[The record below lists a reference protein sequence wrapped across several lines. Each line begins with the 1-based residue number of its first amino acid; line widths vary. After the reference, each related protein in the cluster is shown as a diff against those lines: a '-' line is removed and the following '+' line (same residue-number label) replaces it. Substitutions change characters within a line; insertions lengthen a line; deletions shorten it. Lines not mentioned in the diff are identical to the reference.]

1 MDRPISDYAA
11 IGDCHGSAL
20 VATDGSI
27 DWACL
32 SRFDADPLFCGLLN
46 GDAGGRLETRPADSF
61 ETTRAYLPGTN
72 ILQTV
77 FTTATGR
84 IRLTDFLPVGRRAG
98 AGVHDY
104 VTLAAPGWIVRV
116 VEGLDGEVPLLA
128 RYRPTRDMGRMPCRL
143 TLENGRLAD
152 DKGGALFSDLPWQIE
167 GAGAACAPTLRRGDV
182 RHIVV
187 ASNAAG
193 LGRPSPRSIKRLFNV
208 TGAFWSEWL
217 AYSRFEGPAA
227 VVGMVERS
235 ALALKL
241 LTYAPSGAIV
251 AAATTS
257 LPEIPGGDANWD
269 YRYCWLRDG
278 VFLLYALSVLGYSG
292 EAHAF
297 RRFLVRACRASNFD
311 LQIMYGV
318 EAETALDEQVIDDV
332 RGWRGSLPVHRG
344 NGAYQQTQLDVF
356 GEVFEWVAQYHALG
370 GRVDAEMRGMLEG
383 LVERVVRI
391 WREPDHGIW
400 ELRGPRHH
408 YTLGRVMAW
417 VALDRGLHLLGHDA
431 ALAREC
437 EAIRDTVWREAITAD
452 GVLKPAPDI
461 EWMDASLLLVGIMGF
476 PCPPGVYARTVERIE
491 AELRDG
497 DYVRR
502 LPTDPGAEP
511 EGAFLAC
518 SFWLVSAQLLV
529 GRAADAEALF
539 ASLLTR
545 ANDVGL
551 YAEEADPSTHAFLGN
566 FPQALTHL
574 ALIEAAVNLD
584 LYRRKGAEAL
594 QGRPAQRAHRAV
606 GATAGVRGI
615 WAAFRRAGHVGR
627 LTSSRAS
634 VMPAAF
640 DLL

>member
-1 MDRPISDYAA
+1 MDKPISDYAM

-20 VATDGSI
+20 VARDGSI

-46 GDAGGRLETRPADSF
+46 GDAGGRLETRPAGEF
-61 ETTRAYLPGTN
+61 ESSRAYLPGTN
-72 ILQTV
+72 ILQTT
-77 FTTATGR
+77 FATRSGR
-84 IRLTDFLPVGRRAG
+84 VRLTDFLPVGRRRG

-128 RYRPTRDMGRMPCRL
+128 RYRPTHDFGRQRS
-143 TLENGRLAD
+143 RLALHHGRIVGH
-152 DKGGALFSDLPWQIE
+152 KGATLFSDLPWRLE
-167 GAGAACAPTLRRGDV
+167 ADGAGCDVTMRRGDV
-182 RHIVV
+182 RHLVV
-187 ASNAAG
+187 AANGSG
-193 LGRPSPRSIKRLFNV
+193 LGRPSPRAIKRLFNV
-208 TGAFWSEWL
+208 TGALWSEWL
-217 AYSRFEGPAA
+217 AYSRYDGPAA
-227 VVGMVERS
+227 NMVERS
-235 ALALKL
+235 ALVLKL

-251 AAATTS
+251 AAATSS
-257 LPEIPGGDANWD
+257 LPEIPGGPANWD
-269 YRYCWLRDG
+269 YRFCWLRDG

-297 RRFLVRACRASNFD
+297 RRFLVRACRASHFD
-311 LQIMYGV
+311 IQIMYGL
-318 EAETALDEQVIDDV
+318 EAETALDEEVIHGV
-332 RGWRGSLPVHRG
+332 RGWRGSVPVHRG

-356 GEVFEWVAQYHALG
+356 GEVFEWAAQYHALG
-370 GRVDAEMRGMLEG
+370 GRLDAEMRGMLEE
-383 LVERVVRI
+383 LARRVVRI

-400 ELRGPRHH
+400 ERRGACHH

-417 VALDRGLHLLGHDA
+417 VSLDRAIHLLGRNRD
-431 ALAREC
+431 LTREC
-437 EAIRDTVWREAITAD
+437 ATIRDTVWREAISPD

-461 EWMDASLLLVGIMGF
+461 ESMDASLLLIGLMGF
-476 PCPPGVYARTVERIE
+476 PCPPGVFARTVARIE
-491 AELRDG
+491 SELRDG

-502 LPTDPGAEP
+502 FPTDPGSPA

-529 GRAADAEALF
+529 GRRADAEALF
-539 ASLLTR
+539 GRLLTR

-551 YAEEADPSTHAFLGN
+551 YAEEADPASHAFLGN

-584 LYRRKGAEAL
+584 LCRRDGVDAL
-594 QGRPAQRAHRAV
+594 QGPPAQRARRAV
-606 GATAGVRGI
+606 GATAGLRGI

-627 LTSSRAS
+627 LRSSRAS
-634 VMPAAF
+634 TMPTGL